1 MTYESARLSQNK
13 GFPVSYQS
21 INTAS
26 AEHVEEDDGL
36 PLHPQT
42 TDKTN
47 GRRVY
52 ILLFTVIMS
61 LLTLSSVLLP
71 LFNASHPKLDPLM
84 TGFVTGP
91 LSLSMVHRDSTT
103 SYYEVLDNS
112 YDVINGH
119 PVKRVLVT
127 HSLSLAGSFTT
138 LHASHIMSL
147 LLSCCM
153 THMMT
158 TLSRYHVVLFLKHM
172 HSQLHPLTSLTHPY
186 HCLRRL
192 VLIYATRVDGI
203 T

>member
-1 MTYESARLSQNK
+1 MTYESARLSQKN

-21 INTAS
+21 INTTS

-36 PLHPQT
+36 ALHQQT
-42 TDKTN
+42 IDKTN

-52 ILLFTVIMS
+52 ILLLTVIMS

-127 HSLSLAGSFTT
+127 HSLPLLLYHTHHTSCLSLLSVCNTQSLTYSLSFTQVSHHKHHVAPFITSQDIIWYT
-138 LHASHIMSL
+138 L
-147 LLSCCM
+147 
-153 THMMT
+153 
-158 TLSRYHVVLFLKHM
+158 
-172 HSQLHPLTSLTHPY
+172 
-186 HCLRRL
+186 
-192 VLIYATRVDGI
+192 
-203 T
+203 